1 MTSFYATALTLYDE
15 RTFRQGFYLI
25 GPMWNLFFYFLFS
38 NHKMKFILAKIF
50 SQNGAIVFDTDIP
63 LFPCVCVCVPGEK
76 SRGLCLS
83 PTIAKKT
90 LLLPHSKISSKIC
103 YYWSAVSFKFYYP
116 CRWNWK
122 DLWLFLMNSNWT
134 LRQLIHMTYF
144 NFLRFL
150 CVRSIVIILLKNAI
164 HH

>member
-1 MTSFYATALTLYDE
+1 
-15 RTFRQGFYLI
+15 
-25 GPMWNLFFYFLFS
+25 
-38 NHKMKFILAKIF
+38 
-50 SQNGAIVFDTDIP
+50 
-63 LFPCVCVCVPGEK
+63 
-76 SRGLCLS
+76 
-83 PTIAKKT
+83 
-90 LLLPHSKISSKIC
+90 
-103 YYWSAVSFKFYYP
+103 VSFKFYYP